1 MWILGIDTSCDDTGV
16 GLVRDGEV
24 VVNLV
29 ASQVALHEAFGG
41 VVPELASREHLKAL
55 PLLVK
60 EALAQAG
67 IGPKDLA
74 LIAATRGP
82 GLIGALLVGYTFAKG
97 LAWALRRPFYAIHH
111 LEAHMVAAW
120 PEDLAPPFLA
130 LVASGGHTHLF
141 LVEALGCY
149 RLLGATRD
157 DAAGEAFDKVAR
169 LLGLGFP
176 GGPEIERLAQE
187 ARGKVPFPVPLREQ
201 KGYDFSFSG
210 LKTKAVQLLRA
221 GHEPSALAKGFQEA
235 AVEHLAQVVIRA
247 AQDTGHRVLLVA
259 GGVAANR
266 AFQARFK
273 EAGLSVHFPPKGLSQ
288 DNGAMVALA
297 AWRRHRAGFPPVPL
311 SLGATAYWPL
321 EEA

>member
-16 GLVRDGEV
+16 GLVRDGVV

-29 ASQVALHEAFGG
+29 AGQVALHQVFGG

-55 PLLVK
+55 PILVK

-67 IGPKDLA
+67 IAPKDLS

-97 LAWALRRPFYAIHH
+97 FAWALGRPFYAIHH
-111 LEAHMVAAW
+111 LEAHIAAAW
-120 PEDLAPPFLA
+120 PEGLDPPFLA

-141 LVEALGCY
+141 EVQALGRY

-176 GGPEIERLAQE
+176 GGPEIECLAQE
-187 ARGKVPFPVPLREQ
+187 AKEKVPFPVPLREQ

-210 LKTKAVQLLRA
+210 LKTKAVQLVEA
-221 GHEPSALAKGFQEA
+221 GYPAPALAKGFQEA
-235 AVEHLAQVVIRA
+235 AVEHLAQVVLRA
-247 AQDTGHRVLLVA
+247 AKDTGHRVLLVA

-266 AFQARFK
+266 ALQARFQ
-273 EAGLSVHFPPKGLSQ
+273 EAGLTVHFPPKGLSQ

-297 AWRRHRAGFPPVPL
+297 AWRRHQAGFSPSPL